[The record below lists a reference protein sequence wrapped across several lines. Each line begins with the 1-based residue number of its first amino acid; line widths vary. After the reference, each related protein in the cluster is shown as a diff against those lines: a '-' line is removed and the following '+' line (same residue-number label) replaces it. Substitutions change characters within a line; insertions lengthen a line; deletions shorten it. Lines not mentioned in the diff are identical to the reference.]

1 MKTVKIHDV
10 TVMAKFDKAFGA
22 DRPIAYT
29 SEKTANKAIVR
40 LAQDGISAEIY
51 RTPPSKYASAPNRW
65 MYIKIN

>member
-22 DRPIAYT
+22 DRPIAYSSQT
-29 SEKTANKAIVR
+29 TAEKAIAR
-40 LAQDGISAEIY
+40 LSQDGISAEIY
-51 RTPPSKYASAPNRW
+51 RTPPSKYASAQKRW

>member
-22 DRPIAYT
+22 DRPIAYASQT
-29 SEKTANKAIVR
+29 TANKAIER
-40 LAQDGISAEIY
+40 LATQGISAEIY

-65 MYIKIN
+65 MYVKVN